1 MRRLVACIVLLAS
14 LVLIAAMNGSS
25 ERSPAPPT
33 PPIPRSTPSEH
44 PKGINAQ
51 PNHAPSTPATK
62 HPPSPVVLARRG
74 AATLP
79 RFEIVVGLI
88 YLP

>member
-14 LVLIAAMNGSS
+14 LVLIAAMRGG
-25 ERSPAPPT
+25 RF
-33 PPIPRSTPSEH
+33 TPSEH